1 MSEQHEAAIPE
12 PVEYCDG
19 RLVKQPDIET
29 ARSWD
34 DARFSYVR
42 GYTWRLDGETI
53 TAAAAEEFR
62 RSWSQNNSDGSGIS
76 TAGAGSSGETN
87 SSSAPSGG

>member
-1 MSEQHEAAIPE
+1 MPDEDMPA
-12 PVEYCDG
+12 PVEYCGG
-19 RLVKQPDIET
+19 RLVKQPDVET

-34 DARFSYVR
+34 GDRFSYVR

-62 RSWSQNNSDGSGIS
+62 RAWSQNNSDGSGTS
-76 TAGAGSSGETN
+76 TAGTSSSGETN